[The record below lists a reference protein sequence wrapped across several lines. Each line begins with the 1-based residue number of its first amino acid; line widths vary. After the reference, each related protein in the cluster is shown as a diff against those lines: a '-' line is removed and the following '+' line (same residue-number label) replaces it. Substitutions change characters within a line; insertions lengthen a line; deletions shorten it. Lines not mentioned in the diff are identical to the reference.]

1 MLAAGSAHVFFLH
14 AQTGQTGQTGQ
25 TAQTAETAQ
34 PAATAQENAQAAPAA
49 QKPAGGDLVLKS
61 TVNRVILD
69 VVVTDSNGRPV
80 RGLTG
85 KDFSVAEDGRPQEIL
100 AFDVHSLETASDF
113 AKLPPLPANTFVN
126 IPQAPE
132 RGPLYVLLLDLVN
145 SENAD
150 EPYARR
156 ELLKFISEKPK
167 GTRVA
172 IFVLSD
178 GLHLL
183 QGFTDD
189 EKQLYA
195 VLDPASPREH
205 LPRIFLEQKNFG
217 KGDVGM
223 MVSVVTNIGRFLDGL
238 PGRKNLLWFA
248 GDFPLTFSPTDDVKS
263 YQEEIKAALDTLA
276 EAQVAVYPVD
286 IRGVVTENAHSAA
299 GDTGGGGVT
308 SDYRNG
314 SPPAGSGGATVA
326 IGSASADSTPFAN
339 VPHAGGDQGNSILMQ
354 SYSVQDRL
362 AMITGGRAFHSNNG
376 LKDLLE
382 AVVEDGANYYTLT
395 YSPSNHN
402 FNGAPRAI
410 RVELANRGYQ
420 LSYRRSYYGTDLDSL
435 KTREEAHGAGAE
447 IAPRKLGDSLF
458 ANMRHGA
465 PLAHQ
470 LYFRAQIHA
479 VGTAALATPEQMAN
493 LQQQTGNLREH
504 GKNRAGKKLAPVQLQ
519 TYMVDYNVMAPKP
532 IAGASSAP
540 PLALEIAAA
549 AYDSDGQMLNGVV
562 DQSSTANAPSSA
574 PNSAPNSAGAS
585 KPGMYRAQQQ
595 IDVPVS
601 ATSIRL
607 AVRDVSTDRIGA
619 MEVALPLS
627 AVAQAQAAAPGAA
640 KPN

>member
-1 MLAAGSAHVFFLH
+1 MVLEVLDLRRLLLAAVLVAGSGHFFFLLS
-14 AQTGQTGQTGQ
+14 Q
-25 TAQTAETAQ
+25 TAQ
-34 PAATAQENAQAAPAA
+34 PAQSAQSARPAQEGAQASAEA
-49 QKPAGGDLVLKS
+49 QKPGGDLVLKS

-80 RGLTG
+80 RGLTA
-85 KDFSVAEDGRPQEIL
+85 KDFSVAEDGRPQEVL
-100 AFDVHSLETASDF
+100 AFDVHSLDTASDF

-126 IPQAPE
+126 IPTTPE

-145 SENAD
+145 SENSD
-150 EPYARR
+150 EPYARKQ
-156 ELLKFISEKPK
+156 LLNFISEKPK

-178 GLHLL
+178 GLHLV

-195 VLDPASPREH
+195 VLDPANPRPH
-205 LPRIFLEQKNFG
+205 IPRIFLEQKNFG

-223 MVSVVTNIGRFLDGL
+223 MVSVVTDIGRFLDGL

-263 YQEEIKAALDTLA
+263 YQDEIKAALDTLA

-286 IRGVVTENAHSAA
+286 IRGVVTENAHAAA

-314 SPPAGSGGATVA
+314 SAPAGSGGATEP

-354 SYSVQDRL
+354 SYSIQDRL
-362 AMITGGRAFHSNNG
+362 AIITGGRAFHSNNG
-376 LKDLLE
+376 LKDLLK
-382 AVVEDGANYYTLT
+382 AVVEDGANYYTVT
-395 YSPSNHN
+395 YSPSNRN

-410 RVELANRGYQ
+410 RVELANRSYQ
-420 LSYRRSYYGTDLDSL
+420 LSYRRSYYGTDLDAL
-435 KTREEAHGAGAE
+435 KTREEAHGAGAAE
-447 IAPRKLGDSLF
+447 PAATRKLGDSLF

-465 PLAHQ
+465 PMAHQ

-504 GKNRAGKKLAPVQLQ
+504 GKNRGVKKLAPVQLQ

-532 IAGASSAP
+532 IAGAGSP

-549 AYDSDGQMLNGVV
+549 AYDADGQMLNGVV
-562 DQSSTANAPSSA
+562 DQTANAPG
-574 PNSAPNSAGAS
+574 SAGAS

-601 ATSIRL
+601 ATSMRV
-607 AVRDVSTDRIGA
+607 AVRDISTDRIGA
-619 MEVALPLS
+619 MEVTLPL
-627 AVAQAQAAAPGAA
+627 AAEAQAQATAPAAS

>member
-1 MLAAGSAHVFFLH
+1 LRRLLFLVTLVTGSAHFFFLL
-14 AQTGQTGQTGQ
+14 AQ
-25 TAQTAETAQ
+25 TAQTGKATQ
-34 PAATAQENAQAAPAA
+34 PAQTAQENAPALSAA
-49 QKPAGGDLVLKS
+49 QKAAAGDLVLKS

-80 RGLTG
+80 RGLTA
-85 KDFSVAEDGRPQEIL
+85 KDFSVAEDGRAQEIL
-100 AFDVHSLETASDF
+100 AFDVHSLETATDF

-126 IPQAPE
+126 IPPAPE

-145 SENAD
+145 SENTD
-150 EPYARR
+150 EPYARKQ
-156 ELLKFISEKPK
+156 LLNFISEKPK

-178 GLHLL
+178 GLHLV

-195 VLDPASPREH
+195 VLDTANPRPH
-205 LPRIFLEQKNFG
+205 IPRIFLEQKNFG
-217 KGDVGM
+217 KGNVGM
-223 MVSVVTNIGRFLDGL
+223 MVSVVTEIGRFLDGL

-263 YQEEIKAALDTLA
+263 YQDEIKGALDTLA
-276 EAQVAVYPVD
+276 QAQVAVYPVD
-286 IRGVVTENAHSAA
+286 IRGVVTENAHAAA
-299 GDTGGGGVT
+299 GDSGGGGVT
-308 SDYRNG
+308 HDYRDG
-314 SPPAGSGGATVA
+314 SPPAGSGSATVA

-339 VPHAGGDQGNSILMQ
+339 VPHADGDQGNSILLQ
-354 SYSVQDRL
+354 SYSIQDQL
-362 AMITGGRAFHSNNG
+362 AKITGGRAFHSNNG

-402 FNGAPRAI
+402 FNGAARTI
-410 RVELANRGYQ
+410 RVDLGDRSYQ
-420 LSYRRSYYGTDLDSL
+420 LSYRRSYYGTDLDAL
-435 KTREEAHGAGAE
+435 KTREEAHGAGRAE
-447 IAPRKLGDSLF
+447 PGAMRKLGDSLF

-465 PLAHQ
+465 PMAHQ

-479 VGTAALATPEQMAN
+479 VGAAALATPEQMAN

-504 GKNRAGKKLAPVQLQ
+504 GKNRAAKRLPPVQLQ
-519 TYMVDYNVMAPKP
+519 SYVVDYNVMAPKAVGG
-532 IAGASSAP
+532 AGSAP

-549 AYDSDGQMLNGVV
+549 AYDSDGLMLNGVV
-562 DQSSTANAPSSA
+562 DQTNTANAA
-574 PNSAPNSAGAS
+574 GSAGAG
-585 KPGMYRAQQQ
+585 KAGMYRAQQQ

-601 ATSIRL
+601 ATSIRV
-607 AVRDVSTDRIGA
+607 AVRDISTDRIGA
-619 MEVALPLS
+619 MEVALPL
-627 AVAQAQAAAPGAA
+627 AAEGPAQAAA

>member
-1 MLAAGSAHVFFLH
+1 LRRLLFVVTLVAGSAHFFFLF
-14 AQTGQTGQTGQ
+14 GQTVKPRQI
-25 TAQTAETAQ
+25 
-34 PAATAQENAQAAPAA
+34 AQENTQASPAA
-49 QKPAGGDLVLKS
+49 QKPVGGDLVLKS

-69 VVVTDSNGRPV
+69 VVVTDSDGRPV
-80 RGLTG
+80 RGLTA

-126 IPQAPE
+126 IPPAPE

-145 SENAD
+145 SENTD

-156 ELLKFISEKPK
+156 QLLNFIGEKPK

-178 GLHLL
+178 GLHLV

-195 VLDPASPREH
+195 VLDTANPRPH
-205 LPRIFLEQKNFG
+205 IPRIFLEQKNFG
-217 KGDVGM
+217 KGNVGM

-263 YQEEIKAALDTLA
+263 YQDEIKGALDTLA
-276 EAQVAVYPVD
+276 QAQVAVYPVD
-286 IRGVVTENAHSAA
+286 IRGVVTENAHAAA

-308 SDYRNG
+308 TDYRNG
-314 SPPAGSGGATVA
+314 SPPAGSGSATVA
-326 IGSASADSTPFAN
+326 IGSASADSTPFATF
-339 VPHAGGDQGNSILMQ
+339 PHDGGDQGNAILMQ
-354 SYSVQDRL
+354 SYRIQDEV
-362 AMITGGRAFHSNNG
+362 AKITGGRAFHSNNG

-382 AVVEDGANYYTLT
+382 AVVEDGANYYTVT

-420 LSYRRSYYGTDLDSL
+420 LSYRRSYYGTDLDAL
-435 KTREEAHGAGAE
+435 KTREEAHGAGAAE
-447 IAPRKLGDSLF
+447 PGATRKLGDSLF

-465 PLAHQ
+465 PMAHQ

-479 VGTAALATPEQMAN
+479 VGAAALATPEQMAS

-504 GKNRAGKKLAPVQLQ
+504 GKNRPVKKLPPVQLQ
-519 TYMVDYNVMAPKP
+519 GYVVDYNVMAPKP
-532 IAGASSAP
+532 VGAAGSAP

-549 AYDSDGQMLNGVV
+549 AYDGDGQMLNGVV
-562 DQSSTANAPSSA
+562 DQTNTANAAS
-574 PNSAPNSAGAS
+574 SAGAG
-585 KPGMYRAQQQ
+585 KAGMYRAQQH
-595 IDVPVS
+595 IDVPVG
-601 ATSIRL
+601 ATSIRV
-607 AVRDVSTDRIGA
+607 AVRDISTDRIGA
-619 MEVALPLS
+619 MEVALPL
-627 AVAQAQAAAPGAA
+627 AAEAQAAGLGAT

>member
-1 MLAAGSAHVFFLH
+1 MRRLVFVVLLVVVGSAHFFFLLGQN
-14 AQTGQTGQTGQ
+14 AQTGQA
-25 TAQTAETAQ
+25 AQTAPPTQ
-34 PAATAQENAQAAPAA
+34 TAQENTQAPPTP
-49 QKPAGGDLVLKS
+49 QKPVGGNLVLKS

-80 RGLTG
+80 RGLTA
-85 KDFSVAEDGRPQEIL
+85 KDFSVAEDGRAQEIL

-126 IPQAPE
+126 IPPAPE

-145 SENAD
+145 SENTD
-150 EPYARR
+150 EPYARKQ
-156 ELLKFISEKPK
+156 LLNFISEKPK

-178 GLHLL
+178 GLHLV

-195 VLDPASPREH
+195 VLDTANPRPH
-205 LPRIFLEQKNFG
+205 IPRIFLEQKNFG
-217 KGDVGM
+217 KGDVGV

-263 YQEEIKAALDTLA
+263 YQDEIKGALDTLA
-276 EAQVAVYPVD
+276 QAQVALYPVD
-286 IRGVVTENAHSAA
+286 IRGVVTENAHGAA
-299 GDTGGGGVT
+299 GSTGAGGVT
-308 SDYRNG
+308 SDYHNG

-339 VPHAGGDQGNSILMQ
+339 VSHAGGDQGNSLLMQ
-354 SYSVQDRL
+354 SYSVQDQL
-362 AMITGGRAFHSNNG
+362 AKITGGRAFHSNNG

-382 AVVEDGANYYTLT
+382 AVVEDGANYYTVT

-402 FNGAPRAI
+402 FNGAPRVI
-410 RVELANRGYQ
+410 RVELANRSYQ
-420 LSYRRSYYGTDLDSL
+420 LSYRRSYYGTDLDAL
-435 KTREEAHGAGAE
+435 KTREETHGSGAAE
-447 IAPRKLGDSLF
+447 PGATRKLGDSLF

-465 PLAHQ
+465 PMAHQ

-504 GKNRAGKKLAPVQLQ
+504 GKNRAVKKLPPVQLQ
-519 TYMVDYNVMAPKP
+519 GYVVDYNVMAPKSVGA
-532 IAGASSAP
+532 AGSAP

-562 DQSSTANAPSSA
+562 DQTNTANAAS
-574 PNSAPNSAGAS
+574 SAGAS
-585 KPGMYRAQQQ
+585 KAGMYRAQQQ

-601 ATSIRL
+601 ATSIRV
-607 AVRDVSTDRIGA
+607 AVRDISTDRIGA
-619 MEVALPLS
+619 MEVALPL
-627 AVAQAQAAAPGAA
+627 AVEAQATG

>member
-1 MLAAGSAHVFFLH
+1 LRRLLFVVTVVAGSAHFFFLP
-14 AQTGQTGQTGQ
+14 GQTGQAGQTTQ
-25 TAQTAETAQ
+25 TAQPTQ
-34 PAATAQENAQAAPAA
+34 TAQENAQASPTA
-49 QKPAGGDLVLKS
+49 QKPASGDLVLKS
-61 TVNRVILD
+61 TVNRVVLD

-80 RGLTG
+80 RGLTA

-126 IPQAPE
+126 IPTAPE

-156 ELLKFISEKPK
+156 ELLKFLREKPK

-178 GLHLL
+178 GLHLA

-195 VLDPASPREH
+195 VLDPANPRPH
-205 LPRIFLEQKNFG
+205 IPRIFLEQKNFG

-223 MVSVVTNIGRFLDGL
+223 MVSVVTNIGQFLDGL
-238 PGRKNLLWFA
+238 PGRKNLLWFS

-263 YQEEIKAALDTLA
+263 YQDEIKGALDTLA
-276 EAQVAVYPVD
+276 QAQVAVYPVD
-286 IRGVVTENAHSAA
+286 IRGVSTENAHGAA
-299 GDTGGGGVT
+299 GSTGNGGVT
-308 SDYRNG
+308 SDYHSG
-314 SPPAGSGGATVA
+314 GAPAGSGGATEP

-339 VPHAGGDQGNSILMQ
+339 VPHAGGDQGNSLLMQ
-354 SYSVQDRL
+354 SYMVQDEV
-362 AMITGGRAFHSNNG
+362 AKTTGGRAFHSNNG

-382 AVVEDGANYYTLT
+382 AVVDDGANYYTLT

-402 FNGAPRAI
+402 FNGAARAI
-410 RVELANRGYQ
+410 RVELANRSYQ
-420 LSYRRSYYGTDLDSL
+420 LAYRRSYYGTDLDSL
-435 KTREEAHGAGAE
+435 KTREEPHGAGAAE
-447 IAPRKLGDSLF
+447 PAATRKLGDSLF

-465 PLAHQ
+465 PMAHQ
-470 LYFRAQIHA
+470 LYFRAQIHV

-504 GKNRAGKKLAPVQLQ
+504 GKNRAAKKLPPVQLQ
-519 TYMVDYNVMAPKP
+519 SYVVDYNVMAPKP
-532 IAGASSAP
+532 VVGTGSAP

-549 AYDSDGQMLNGVV
+549 AYDADGQMLNGAV
-562 DQSSTANAPSSA
+562 DQTNTANATGST
-574 PNSAPNSAGAS
+574 GAS

-601 ATSIRL
+601 ATSIRV
-607 AVRDVSTDRIGA
+607 AVRDISTDRIGA
-619 MEVALPLS
+619 MEVALPL
-627 AVAQAQAAAPGAA
+627 AAEAQAQATAPGAA

>member
-1 MLAAGSAHVFFLH
+1 MRRLVFVVLLVVGSAHFFFLLGQN
-14 AQTGQTGQTGQ
+14 AQTGQA
-25 TAQTAETAQ
+25 AQTAPPTQ
-34 PAATAQENAQAAPAA
+34 TAQENTQASPTP
-49 QKPAGGDLVLKS
+49 QKPVGGNLVLKS

-80 RGLTG
+80 RGLTA
-85 KDFSVAEDGRPQEIL
+85 KDFSVAEDGRAQEIL

-126 IPQAPE
+126 IPPAPE

-145 SENAD
+145 SENTD
-150 EPYARR
+150 EPYARKQ
-156 ELLKFISEKPK
+156 LLNFISEKPK

-178 GLHLL
+178 GLHLV

-195 VLDPASPREH
+195 VLDTANPRPH
-205 LPRIFLEQKNFG
+205 IPRIFLEQKNFG
-217 KGDVGM
+217 KGDVGV

-263 YQEEIKAALDTLA
+263 YQDEIKGALDTLA
-276 EAQVAVYPVD
+276 QAQVALYPVD
-286 IRGVVTENAHSAA
+286 IRGVVTENAHGAA
-299 GDTGGGGVT
+299 GSTGAGGVT
-308 SDYRNG
+308 SDYHNG

-339 VPHAGGDQGNSILMQ
+339 VSHAGGDQGNSLLMQ
-354 SYSVQDRL
+354 SYSVQDQL
-362 AMITGGRAFHSNNG
+362 AKITGGRAFHSNNG

-382 AVVEDGANYYTLT
+382 AVVEDGANYYTVT

-402 FNGAPRAI
+402 FNGAPRVI
-410 RVELANRGYQ
+410 RVELANRSYQ
-420 LSYRRSYYGTDLDSL
+420 LSYRRSYYGTDLDAL
-435 KTREEAHGAGAE
+435 KTREETHGAGAAE
-447 IAPRKLGDSLF
+447 PGATRKLGDSLF

-465 PLAHQ
+465 PMAHQ

-504 GKNRAGKKLAPVQLQ
+504 GKNRAVKKLPPVQLQ
-519 TYMVDYNVMAPKP
+519 GYVVDYNVMAPKSVGA
-532 IAGASSAP
+532 AGSAP

-562 DQSSTANAPSSA
+562 DQTNTANAAS
-574 PNSAPNSAGAS
+574 SAGAS
-585 KPGMYRAQQQ
+585 KAGMYRAQQQ

-601 ATSIRL
+601 ATSIRV
-607 AVRDVSTDRIGA
+607 AVRDISTDRIGA
-619 MEVALPLS
+619 MEVALPL
-627 AVAQAQAAAPGAA
+627 AVEAQATG

>member
-1 MLAAGSAHVFFLH
+1 MRRLVFVVLLVVVGSAHFFFLLGQN
-14 AQTGQTGQTGQ
+14 AQTGQA
-25 TAQTAETAQ
+25 AQTARPTQ
-34 PAATAQENAQAAPAA
+34 TAQENTQASPTP

-80 RGLTG
+80 RGLTA
-85 KDFSVAEDGRPQEIL
+85 KDFSVAEDGRAQEIL

-126 IPQAPE
+126 IPPAPE

-145 SENAD
+145 SENTD
-150 EPYARR
+150 EPYARKQ
-156 ELLKFISEKPK
+156 LLNFISEKPK

-178 GLHLL
+178 GLHLV

-195 VLDPASPREH
+195 VLDTANPRPH
-205 LPRIFLEQKNFG
+205 IPRIFLEQKNFG
-217 KGDVGM
+217 KGNVGM
-223 MVSVVTNIGRFLDGL
+223 MVSVVTEIGRFLDGL
-238 PGRKNLLWFA
+238 PGRKNLLWFS

-263 YQEEIKAALDTLA
+263 YQDEIKGALDTLA
-276 EAQVAVYPVD
+276 QAQVAVYPVD
-286 IRGVVTENAHSAA
+286 IRGVVTENAHAAA
-299 GDTGGGGVT
+299 GDSGGGGVT

-339 VPHAGGDQGNSILMQ
+339 VPHSGGDQGNSLLMQ
-354 SYSVQDRL
+354 SYSVQDQL
-362 AMITGGRAFHSNNG
+362 AKITGGRAFHSNNG

-402 FNGAPRAI
+402 FNGAARTI
-410 RVELANRGYQ
+410 RVELGDRSYQ
-420 LSYRRSYYGTDLDSL
+420 LSYRRSYYGTDLDAL
-435 KTREEAHGAGAE
+435 KTREEAHGAGGAE
-447 IAPRKLGDSLF
+447 PGVTRKLGDSLF

-465 PLAHQ
+465 PMAHQ

-479 VGTAALATPEQMAN
+479 VGAAALATPEQMAN

-504 GKNRAGKKLAPVQLQ
+504 GKNRAAKKLPPVQLQ
-519 TYMVDYNVMAPKP
+519 SYVVDYNVMAPKAVGA
-532 IAGASSAP
+532 AGSAP

-549 AYDSDGQMLNGVV
+549 AYDPDGLMLNGVV
-562 DQSSTANAPSSA
+562 DQTNTANAASSA
-574 PNSAPNSAGAS
+574 GGGKA
-585 KPGMYRAQQQ
+585 GMYRAQQQ

-601 ATSIRL
+601 ATSMRV
-607 AVRDVSTDRIGA
+607 AVRDISTDRIGA
-619 MEVALPLS
+619 MEVALPL
-627 AVAQAQAAAPGAA
+627 AAEGPAQAAA

>member
-1 MLAAGSAHVFFLH
+1 MLGAGSAHFFFLPGQN
-14 AQTGQTGQTGQ
+14 AQTGQAVQ
-25 TAQTAETAQ
+25 TARPTQ
-34 PAATAQENAQAAPAA
+34 TAQENTQASPTP

-80 RGLTG
+80 RGLTA
-85 KDFSVAEDGRPQEIL
+85 KDFSVAEDGRAQEIL

-126 IPQAPE
+126 IPPAPE

-145 SENAD
+145 SENTD
-150 EPYARR
+150 EPYARKQ
-156 ELLKFISEKPK
+156 LLNFISEKPK

-178 GLHLL
+178 GLHLV

-195 VLDPASPREH
+195 VLDTANPRPH
-205 LPRIFLEQKNFG
+205 IPRIFLEQENFG
-217 KGDVGM
+217 KGNVGM
-223 MVSVVTNIGRFLDGL
+223 MVSVVTEIGRFLDGL

-263 YQEEIKAALDTLA
+263 YQDEIKGALDTLA
-276 EAQVAVYPVD
+276 QAQVAVYPVD
-286 IRGVVTENAHSAA
+286 IRGVVTENAHAAA
-299 GDTGGGGVT
+299 GDSGGGGVT

-339 VPHAGGDQGNSILMQ
+339 VPHSGGDQGNSLLMQ
-354 SYSVQDRL
+354 SYSVQDQL
-362 AMITGGRAFHSNNG
+362 AKITGGRAFHSNNG

-402 FNGAPRAI
+402 FNGAARTI
-410 RVELANRGYQ
+410 RVELGDRSYQ
-420 LSYRRSYYGTDLDSL
+420 LSYRRSYYGTDLDAL
-435 KTREEAHGAGAE
+435 KTREEAHGAGGAE
-447 IAPRKLGDSLF
+447 PGVTRKLGDSLF

-465 PLAHQ
+465 PMAHQ

-479 VGTAALATPEQMAN
+479 VGAAALATPEQMAN

-504 GKNRAGKKLAPVQLQ
+504 GKNRAAKKLPPVQLQ
-519 TYMVDYNVMAPKP
+519 SYVVDYNVMAPKAVGA
-532 IAGASSAP
+532 AGSAP

-549 AYDSDGQMLNGVV
+549 AYDPDGLMLNGVV
-562 DQSSTANAPSSA
+562 DQTNTANAASSA
-574 PNSAPNSAGAS
+574 GGGKA
-585 KPGMYRAQQQ
+585 GMYRAQQQ

-601 ATSIRL
+601 ATSIRV
-607 AVRDVSTDRIGA
+607 AVRDISTDRIGA
-619 MEVALPLS
+619 MEVALPL
-627 AVAQAQAAAPGAA
+627 AAEGPAQAAA

>member
-1 MLAAGSAHVFFLH
+1 LRRLLFLVTLVTASAHFFFLLGRTGPT
-14 AQTGQTGQTGQ
+14 AQTGEAT
-25 TAQTAETAQ
+25 Q
-34 PAATAQENAQAAPAA
+34 PAQTAQENTQASPTA

-80 RGLTG
+80 RGLTA
-85 KDFSVAEDGRPQEIL
+85 KDFSVAEDGRAQEIL

-126 IPQAPE
+126 IPPAPE

-145 SENAD
+145 TENTD
-150 EPYARR
+150 EPYARKQ
-156 ELLKFISEKPK
+156 LLNFISEKPK

-178 GLHLL
+178 GLHLV

-195 VLDPASPREH
+195 VLDTANPRPH
-205 LPRIFLEQKNFG
+205 IPRIFLEQKNFG
-217 KGDVGM
+217 KGNVGM
-223 MVSVVTNIGRFLDGL
+223 MVSVVTEIGRFLDGL
-238 PGRKNLLWFA
+238 PGRKNLLWFS

-263 YQEEIKAALDTLA
+263 YQDEIKGALDTLA
-276 EAQVAVYPVD
+276 QAQVAVYPVD
-286 IRGVVTENAHSAA
+286 IRGVVTENAHAAA
-299 GDTGGGGVT
+299 GDSGGGGVT

-339 VPHAGGDQGNSILMQ
+339 VPHSGGDQGNSLLMQ
-354 SYSVQDRL
+354 SYSIQDQL
-362 AMITGGRAFHSNNG
+362 AKITGGRAFHSNNG

-402 FNGAPRAI
+402 FNGAARTI
-410 RVELANRGYQ
+410 RVELGDRSYQ
-420 LSYRRSYYGTDLDSL
+420 LSYRRSYYGTDLDAL
-435 KTREEAHGAGAE
+435 KTREEAHGAGGAE
-447 IAPRKLGDSLF
+447 PGVTRKLGDSLF

-465 PLAHQ
+465 PMAHQ

-479 VGTAALATPEQMAN
+479 VGAAALATPEQMAN

-504 GKNRAGKKLAPVQLQ
+504 GKNRAAKKLPPMQLQ
-519 TYMVDYNVMAPKP
+519 SYVVDYNVMAPKA
-532 IAGASSAP
+532 AGSAP

-562 DQSSTANAPSSA
+562 DQTDTANAAS
-574 PNSAPNSAGAS
+574 SAGAS
-585 KPGMYRAQQQ
+585 KAGMYRAQQQ

-601 ATSIRL
+601 ATSIRV
-607 AVRDVSTDRIGA
+607 AVRDISTDRIGA
-619 MEVALPLS
+619 MEVALPL
-627 AVAQAQAAAPGAA
+627 VVEAQATG

>member
-1 MLAAGSAHVFFLH
+1 LRRLVFVVLLVVVGSAHFFFLLGQN
-14 AQTGQTGQTGQ
+14 AQTGQA
-25 TAQTAETAQ
+25 AQTAPPTQ
-34 PAATAQENAQAAPAA
+34 TAQENTQASPTP
-49 QKPAGGDLVLKS
+49 QKPVGGNLVLKS

-80 RGLTG
+80 RGLTA
-85 KDFSVAEDGRPQEIL
+85 KDFSVAEDGRAQEIL

-126 IPQAPE
+126 IPPAPE

-145 SENAD
+145 SENTD
-150 EPYARR
+150 EPYARKQ
-156 ELLKFISEKPK
+156 LLNFISEKPK

-178 GLHLL
+178 GLHLV

-195 VLDPASPREH
+195 VLDTANPRPH
-205 LPRIFLEQKNFG
+205 IPRIFLEQKNFG
-217 KGDVGM
+217 KGDVGV

-263 YQEEIKAALDTLA
+263 YQDEIKGALDTLA
-276 EAQVAVYPVD
+276 QAQVALYPVD
-286 IRGVVTENAHSAA
+286 IRGVVTENAHGAA
-299 GDTGGGGVT
+299 GSTGAGGVT
-308 SDYRNG
+308 SDYHNG

-339 VPHAGGDQGNSILMQ
+339 VPHAGGDQGNSLLMQ
-354 SYSVQDRL
+354 SYSVQDQL
-362 AMITGGRAFHSNNG
+362 AKITGGRAFHSNNG

-382 AVVEDGANYYTLT
+382 AVVEDGANYYTVT

-402 FNGAPRAI
+402 FNGAPRVI
-410 RVELANRGYQ
+410 RVELANRSYQ
-420 LSYRRSYYGTDLDSL
+420 LSYRRSYYGTDLDAL
-435 KTREEAHGAGAE
+435 KTREETHGAGAAE
-447 IAPRKLGDSLF
+447 PGATRKLGDSLF

-465 PLAHQ
+465 PMAHQ

-504 GKNRAGKKLAPVQLQ
+504 GKNRAVKKLPPVQLQ
-519 TYMVDYNVMAPKP
+519 GYVVDYNVMAPKSVGA
-532 IAGASSAP
+532 AGSAP

-562 DQSSTANAPSSA
+562 DQTNTANAAS
-574 PNSAPNSAGAS
+574 SAGAS
-585 KPGMYRAQQQ
+585 KAGMYRAQQQ

-601 ATSIRL
+601 ATSIRV
-607 AVRDVSTDRIGA
+607 AVRDISTDSIGA
-619 MEVALPLS
+619 MEVALPL
-627 AVAQAQAAAPGAA
+627 AVEAQATG